1 MNFAKLIAKIDHIS
15 DAQPLREG
23 WEDMMKAVDTKAK
36 EKGTDKFD
44 KKEISTGTQYTRKAN
59 TFTDGGTDSD
69 VKAAKKKVKED
80 DIEEGFGDVASKVGG
95 ALKKAG
101 SKVLD
106 TLGHED
112 DVLKDLQ
119 KKAGIPAHAQHGKP
133 NMARAND
140 DKEIKE
146 DDMEEGNEFSGE
158 LAKAKAAGKTD
169 FEVDGK
175 KYQVKEATSAD
186 LMKSWVGI
194 FEAEDTEADKKK
206 CPPMSHIKKMCQDG
220 KSVAEIC
227 KMHPDCDH
235 TELKQLV
242 ADCKKKLQ
250 EGAKPDFLD
259 MDKDG
264 DKKEPMKDAVDDEDD
279 EEKVDESAVPGQE
292 AWIKSNKSKFVEHYG
307 REKGLEVLYATAIKR
322 NKSIAESLA
331 LEGCYDQSMEQMQ
344 QPESGMNISSN
355 IDTKTGN
362 KSLTI
367 TAQGAAAEELAQ
379 IIKLSGMI
387 AQAPGAEPEE
397 AEIEIGEEYSNEPHP
412 MTQSTEVQMQQ
423 GNDMHRV
430 KQSYPKV
437 AGGDNPM
444 AMAEARKLAEIE
456 NQLMEEL
463 AGIKITS
470 ESKPSAGMSKKEK
483 SAVVKKAKAGKDIGK
498 PGKSF
503 DKVAKSAGGG
513 EKGEKIAAAAMWKN
527 AAKK

>member
-1 MNFAKLIAKIDHIS
+1 MNFAKLIAKIDNIA

-23 WEDMMKAVDTKAK
+23 WEDMMKAVDASGK
-36 EKGTDKFD
+36 EKGTGKFD
-44 KKEISTGTQYTRKAN
+44 KKQISTGTQYTRKSN
-59 TFTDGGTDSD
+59 TFTDGGADSD

-101 SKVLD
+101 SKVID
-106 TLGHED
+106 TLGHGSDEEL
-112 DVLKDLQ
+112 LKDLQ
-119 KKAGIPAHAQHGKP
+119 KKAGIPASAQHGKP
-133 NMARAND
+133 NMARPKD
-140 DKEIKE
+140 ELSEIRKLSGL
-146 DDMEEGNEFSGE
+146 EES
-158 LAKAKAAGKTD
+158 
-169 FEVDGK
+169 
-175 KYQVKEATSAD
+175 
-186 LMKSWVGI
+186 
-194 FEAEDTEADKKK
+194 EDTCSE
-206 CPPMSHIKKMCQDG
+206 CG
-220 KSVAEIC
+220 KVHEG
-227 KMHPDCDH
+227 DCAL
-235 TELKQLV
+235 E
-242 ADCKKKLQ
+242 

-264 DKKEPMKDAVDDEDD
+264 DKKEPMKKAVDDKEKVDEAKPDFLDMDKDGDKKEPMKKAINDKDDEDD

-292 AWIKSNKSKFVEHYG
+292 AWIKSNKAKFVEQYG
-307 REKGLEVLYATAIKR
+307 REKGMEVLYATANKR
-322 NKSIAESLA
+322 NKAVAESRD
-331 LEGCYDQSMEQMQ
+331 LEECYGQSMEQMQ

-379 IIKLSGMI
+379 LIKLSGMI
-387 AQAPGAEPEE
+387 AQAPAAEPEE
-397 AEIEIGEEYSNEPHP
+397 VEIEMGEEYSNEPHP
-412 MTQSTEVQMQQ
+412 MTQGTDVQMQQ
-423 GNDMHRV
+423 GNDMHRI

-456 NQLMEEL
+456 NRLMEEL
-463 AGIKITS
+463 AGIKVTS